1 MPTYRRKSFLYLS
14 IVVDFLSLLR
24 SFDNRTVAVCR
35 RYVLRTCTCLL
46 SVVPNGTNFELK
58 TEN

>member
-24 SFDNRTVAVCR
+24 SFNNRSLFTGAVCFALAPA
-35 RYVLRTCTCLL
+35 YGL
-46 SVVPNGTNFELK
+46 SSLTGLILNKIAP
-58 TEN
+58 